1 MRNAIR
7 EDLLLIINLKMT
19 NEKHTHLNN
28 SRGEEGWKPMKEP
41 VFCSKLKKYIAFSFK
56 KRM

>member
-28 SRGEEGWKPMKEP
+28 SRGEEG
-41 VFCSKLKKYIAFSFK
+41 
-56 KRM
+56 